1 MRREAWN
8 RRPANP
14 DCGSLAAKILA
25 FVAATAISAWVVPAA
40 AESSDSTAVV
50 SVRETRP
57 ARGAMLRSL
66 ALPGWGQFYNRRP
79 IKGSLIAA
87 AQVSSTVAFF
97 VRRGQLNRR
106 PSVDA
111 PSERNVFLY
120 TSIGLILFSMGDAY
134 VDAHLDQVDWG
145 EVQIEPGEE
154 GLEFRMRFR
163 IEF

>member
-1 MRREAWN
+1 MRNVRN
-8 RRPANP
+8 RRSAKH
-14 DCGSLAAKILA
+14 DRGRSAAKMLA
-25 FVAATAISAWVVPAA
+25 FAAGMAMFTWVVPAA
-40 AESSDSTAVV
+40 AENPDSAAVD
-50 SVRETRP
+50 SVREGNT

-87 AQVSSTVAFF
+87 AQVGSTVAFF
-97 VRRGQLNRR
+97 VRRDQLNNR

-111 PSERNVFLY
+111 TPERNIFLY
-120 TSIGLILFSMGDAY
+120 TTIGLILFSMGDAY

-145 EVQIEPGEE
+145 APHGSGEE

-163 IEF
+163 IRF

>member
-1 MRREAWN
+1 MRCKALY
-8 RRPANP
+8 RRLANP
-14 DCGSLAAKILA
+14 GYGGPAAKILA
-25 FVAATAISAWVVPAA
+25 FAAGMVLFAWGVPAA
-40 AESSDSTAVV
+40 AEGPDSTAVD
-50 SVRETRP
+50 SVREARP
-57 ARGAMLRSL
+57 ARGALLRSL

-106 PSVDA
+106 PPVDGF
-111 PSERNVFLY
+111 SERNIFLY
-120 TSIGLILFSMGDAY
+120 TTIGLILFSMGDAY

-145 EVQIEPGEE
+145 AAQFGPGEE

-163 IEF
+163 VRF